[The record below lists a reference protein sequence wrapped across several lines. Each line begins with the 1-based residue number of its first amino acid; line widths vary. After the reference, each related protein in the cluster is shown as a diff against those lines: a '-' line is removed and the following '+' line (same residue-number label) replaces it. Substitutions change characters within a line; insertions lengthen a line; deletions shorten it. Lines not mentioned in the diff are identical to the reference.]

1 MTGPLKPPTAS
12 KKQMQKAISTI
23 QSFSRFYQ
31 GITLQWEKNLLC
43 RGYDLYQIRTLL
55 ELYFLG
61 VCTTRELA
69 SRLDSRVEKM
79 NHVLIQLQGA
89 KLIQVIADDKDWFFG
104 QVSLT
109 DDGKA
114 EAKKLQIHFDGSIAS
129 ALERMGQNERMELV
143 HHLKRAKEILQEVEI
158 RKCEV
163 KAKVFKSEVLS

>member
-1 MTGPLKPPTAS
+1 MTGPLKLPTAS
-12 KKQMQKAISTI
+12 KMQMQKAIKSI

-31 GITLQWEKNLLC
+31 GMTLQWEKNQLC

-89 KLIQVIADDKDWFFG
+89 KLILVIADDKDWFFG

-109 DDGKA
+109 DNGKA
-114 EAKKLQIHFDGSIAS
+114 EAKKFQLLYDTAIEFAIGRIEEQ
-129 ALERMGQNERMELV
+129 ERMELLA
-143 HHLKRAKEILQEVEI
+143 HLKRAKEILQEVEI

-163 KAKVFKSEVLS
+163 KAKVFKSEALR